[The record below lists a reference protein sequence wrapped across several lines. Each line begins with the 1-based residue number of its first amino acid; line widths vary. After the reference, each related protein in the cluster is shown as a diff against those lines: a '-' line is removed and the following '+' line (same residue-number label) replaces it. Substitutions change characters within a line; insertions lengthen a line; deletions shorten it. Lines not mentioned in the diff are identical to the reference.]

1 MKIAD
6 FHERV
11 WRGLHE
17 LQRKSPH
24 PVEDAKIVVHPATRA
39 MLAME
44 ADAFEW
50 YRAPEGGERYR
61 GLALEL
67 DPRIGEDSILLRYE
81 VEA

>member
-11 WRGLHE
+11 WRGLSE
-17 LQRKSPH
+17 LRRQAYDIESARIVIH
-24 PVEDAKIVVHPATRA
+24 PTARA

-44 ADAFEW
+44 TDAFEW
-50 YRAPEGGERYR
+50 YRSPEGGERYR

-67 DPRIGEDSILLRYE
+67 DSRIGEDSILLRYE

>member
-1 MKIAD
+1 MRINE

-11 WRGLHE
+11 WRGPNDLRRQAYDIE
-17 LQRKSPH
+17 K
-24 PVEDAKIVVHPATRA
+24 AKIVVHPATRA

-44 ADAFEW
+44 TDAFEW
-50 YRAPEGGERYR
+50 HRSPEGGELYR

-67 DPRIGEDSILLRYE
+67 DSRISEDSILLRHE